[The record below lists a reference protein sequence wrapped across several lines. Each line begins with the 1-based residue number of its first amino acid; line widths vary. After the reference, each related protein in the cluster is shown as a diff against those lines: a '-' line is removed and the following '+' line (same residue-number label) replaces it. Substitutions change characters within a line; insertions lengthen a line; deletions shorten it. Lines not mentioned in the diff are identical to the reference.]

1 MNTNTKLGSA
11 NGSHP
16 RRPAPLNSARMSS
29 AFRFALAGLVGVT
42 LLAACGDD
50 DAASSTELTSAAGE
64 SPATDAPST
73 DAPSTDAPSTGDD
86 DDDPYGPAPTE
97 TTTTAT
103 EGETAPSGDA
113 SADADVATGE
123 SDLGPVLVNA
133 EGLTLYA
140 FMNDTEG
147 EPTCVDDCAGTWP
160 PALVDGEPNFG
171 DLDASVFTVVEH
183 PEGSQLKAGDWP
195 LYTFASDTAP
205 GDVNGQGVGD
215 VWLAVAPDGSLIEG

>member
-1 MNTNTKLGSA
+1 
-11 NGSHP
+11 
-16 RRPAPLNSARMSS
+16 
-29 AFRFALAGLVGVT
+29 
-42 LLAACGDD
+42 LAACGDD
-50 DAASSTELTSAAGE
+50 DAATSTEPTSAAGQ

-73 DAPSTDAPSTGDD
+73 DPQSTDAPTTDASSTGAA
-86 DDDPYGPAPTE
+86 DDPYGPAPTE
-97 TTTTAT
+97 TTTAVTG
-103 EGETAPSGDA
+103 GETTPSGDA
-113 SADADVATGE
+113 SADADVAMGE
-123 SDLGPVLVNA
+123 SGLGPVLVNG

-171 DLDASVFTVVEH
+171 DDLDASVFTVVEH

>member
-1 MNTNTKLGSA
+1 M
-11 NGSHP
+11 
-16 RRPAPLNSARMSS
+16 RRRQA
-29 AFRFALAGLVGVT
+29 
-42 LLAACGDD
+42 
-50 DAASSTELTSAAGE
+50 
-64 SPATDAPST
+64 
-73 DAPSTDAPSTGDD
+73 
-86 DDDPYGPAPTE
+86 
-97 TTTTAT
+97 TTTTT
-103 EGETAPSGDA
+103 PSGDA
-113 SADADVATGE
+113 SADADVAMGE
-123 SDLGPVLVNA
+123 SGLGPVLVNG

-171 DLDASVFTVVEH
+171 DDLDASVFTVVEH

>member
-1 MNTNTKLGSA
+1 MSA
-11 NGSHP
+11 
-16 RRPAPLNSARMSS
+16 PAWWTSGPPTIEGDDPANRCATPLR
-29 AFRFALAGLVGVT
+29 LAGLVGVT

-50 DAASSTELTSAAGE
+50 DAATSTEPTSAAGQ

-73 DAPSTDAPSTGDD
+73 DPQSTDAPTTDASSTGAA
-86 DDDPYGPAPTE
+86 DDPYGPAPTE
-97 TTTTAT
+97 TTTAVTG
-103 EGETAPSGDA
+103 GETTPSGDA
-113 SADADVATGE
+113 SADADVAMGE
-123 SDLGPVLVNA
+123 SGLGPVLVNG

-160 PALVDGEPNFG
+160 PALVDGEPNFGG

>member
-1 MNTNTKLGSA
+1 
-11 NGSHP
+11 
-16 RRPAPLNSARMSS
+16 MSS

-73 DAPSTDAPSTGDD
+73 DAPSTDAPSTGA

>member
-1 MNTNTKLGSA
+1 MNTNTKPGSID
-11 NGSHP
+11 GSHP
-16 RRPAPLNSARMSS
+16 GRPAPLNAARMST
-29 AFRFALAGLVGVT
+29 AWRFALGGLVGVT

-50 DAASSTELTSAAGE
+50 DAATSSEPTSAAGE

-73 DAPSTDAPSTGDD
+73 GAA
-86 DDDPYGPAPTE
+86 DDPYGPAPTE
-97 TTTTAT
+97 TTTAVTG
-103 EGETAPSGDA
+103 GETAPSGDA

-171 DLDASVFTVVEH
+171 GDLDASVFTVVEH

>member
-16 RRPAPLNSARMSS
+16 RRPAPLNAARMST
-29 AFRFALAGLVGVT
+29 AWRFALGGLVGVT

-50 DAASSTELTSAAGE
+50 DAATSTEPTSAAGQ

-73 DAPSTDAPSTGDD
+73 DPQSTDAPSTGDD

-97 TTTTAT
+97 TTTAVTG
-103 EGETAPSGDA
+103 GETAPSGDA
-113 SADADVATGE
+113 SADADADVATGE
-123 SDLGPVLVNA
+123 S
-133 EGLTLYA
+133 
-140 FMNDTEG
+140 EG

-195 LYTFASDTAP
+195 LYTFASNTAP

>member
-1 MNTNTKLGSA
+1 M
-11 NGSHP
+11 
-16 RRPAPLNSARMSS
+16 RRRQA
-29 AFRFALAGLVGVT
+29 
-42 LLAACGDD
+42 
-50 DAASSTELTSAAGE
+50 
-64 SPATDAPST
+64 
-73 DAPSTDAPSTGDD
+73 
-86 DDDPYGPAPTE
+86 
-97 TTTTAT
+97 TTTTT
-103 EGETAPSGDA
+103 PSGDA
-113 SADADVATGE
+113 SADADVAMGE
-123 SDLGPVLVNA
+123 SGLGPVLVNG

-160 PALVDGEPNFG
+160 PALVDGEPNFGG

>member
-1 MNTNTKLGSA
+1 
-11 NGSHP
+11 
-16 RRPAPLNSARMSS
+16 MSS

-73 DAPSTDAPSTGDD
+73 DAPSTGAA
-86 DDDPYGPAPTE
+86 DDPYGPAPTE
-97 TTTTAT
+97 TTTAVTG
-103 EGETAPSGDA
+103 GETAPSGDA

-160 PALVDGEPNFG
+160 PALVDGEPNFDG

>member
-1 MNTNTKLGSA
+1 MNTNTKPGSID
-11 NGSHP
+11 GSHP
-16 RRPAPLNSARMSS
+16 GRPAPLNAARMST
-29 AFRFALAGLVGVT
+29 AWRFALGGLVGVT

-64 SPATDAPST
+64 SPATDAPTT
-73 DAPSTDAPSTGDD
+73 DASSTGAA
-86 DDDPYGPAPTE
+86 DDPYGPAPTE

-171 DLDASVFTVVEH
+171 GDLDASVFTVVEH
-183 PEGSQLKAGDWP
+183 PGGSQLKAGDWP